1 MRQLKMD
8 FMSAITSME
17 VRFMLEEEAT
27 IALFLFCSQTSL
39 PC

>member
-17 VRFMLEEEAT
+17 VRFISAEQPT
-27 IALFLFCSQTSL
+27 IVQRHSNETSFFH
-39 PC
+39 